1 MGWKIGIYFLGMEM
15 IFLPVGRIGTGNLRI
30 LPLQHRQ
37 LLNQQKMASITARAT
52 AELSRQY
59 AHQNHTTK
67 FACQP
72 PREPVELPFRRI
84 VSKWQIDI
92 LKGSHLNLGSLTF

>member
-1 MGWKIGIYFLGMEM
+1 MEDRHL
-15 IFLPVGRIGTGNLRI
+15 FPGDGNDFSSCRKNWNGQFED
-30 LPLQHRQ
+30 PTTAAQAAAESAENGKH
-37 LLNQQKMASITARAT
+37 TARAT